1 MNINGTSG
9 TPGLNVNELFN
20 SGLDSI
26 SSKGKD
32 LQAKMTEMLSK
43 DEVSPEDMMA
53 LQFEVGQY
61 NAMLESLSSVTKSM
75 TDMMKSLAQRTG
87 GVCLPS
93 GIMFRDRTPDAFA
106 WLHPAHGASDGM
118 TDKEKG
124 LSPSPLFA
132 FSRGCPSCPH
142 LFTIGETPCCPI
154 PRSAVCL
161 MSPTLH
167 VTEETWWMRVPCTRG
182 CSRSARDLRPLSWAR
197 P

>member
-26 SSKGKD
+26 SSKD
-32 LQAKMTEMLSK
+32 LQAKMTEMLGK

-87 GVCLPS
+87 
-93 GIMFRDRTPDAFA
+93 
-106 WLHPAHGASDGM
+106 
-118 TDKEKG
+118 
-124 LSPSPLFA
+124 
-132 FSRGCPSCPH
+132 
-142 LFTIGETPCCPI
+142 
-154 PRSAVCL
+154 
-161 MSPTLH
+161 
-167 VTEETWWMRVPCTRG
+167 
-182 CSRSARDLRPLSWAR
+182 
-197 P
+197 